1 MGYPEKIQTGEG
13 GGWGYTFLKTPVK
26 FFIFLSPPQK
36 SQTKQAQ
43 PLDIQQMLDLLEIP
57 RPKTKTTCYFFDTPG
72 NSIAYPSTPLLP
84 FWIFS
89 AYTNQVLHPL
99 VHGGQP
105 KLKYLISASSESP
118 QWDHFRMGLFL
129 KYGEAVLKIFTVF
142 KACVHFFYQ
151 FFTISQNDSPLKTM
165 KNECFLFHLK
175 GSFRSQD
182 IHIFVIFFLPFHAF
196 QIRKDKWKW
205 NNLWCHK
212 LTCLNLQM

>member
-13 GGWGYTFLKTPVK
+13 GGSGYTFLKTPIK

-57 RPKTKTTCYFFDTPG
+57 RPKTKTTCYFFDTPE

-118 QWDHFRMGLFL
+118 QWDISEWAYFL
-129 KYGEAVLKIFTVF
+129 NMAKRFWRYLLYLELVSTFLINFLQFHKMIVL
-142 KACVHFFYQ
+142 
-151 FFTISQNDSPLKTM
+151 
-165 KNECFLFHLK
+165 
-175 GSFRSQD
+175 
-182 IHIFVIFFLPFHAF
+182 
-196 QIRKDKWKW
+196 
-205 NNLWCHK
+205 
-212 LTCLNLQM
+212 

>member
-1 MGYPEKIQTGEG
+1 MLFLWYPWKFHSISINPPPPFLDFFCLHKSGSPSPSAWRSAKIE
-13 GGWGYTFLKTPVK
+13 
-26 FFIFLSPPQK
+26 IFDFCIIWK
-36 SQTKQAQ
+36 
-43 PLDIQQMLDLLEIP
+43 
-57 RPKTKTTCYFFDTPG
+57 
-72 NSIAYPSTPLLP
+72 PSMR
-84 FWIFS
+84 
-89 AYTNQVLHPL
+89 Y
-99 VHGGQP
+99 
-105 KLKYLISASSESP
+105 
-118 QWDHFRMGLFL
+118 FRMGLFL

-212 LTCLNLQM
+212 LTCLNLQMQFLE